1 MTDSIVTQGS
11 QDCDTGTKEV
21 FKMKKKRYLN
31 NILFKTA
38 TIQDHL
44 LVHNV
49 TQKTKPELLPTHLI
63 IFTIFVPFK
72 V

>member
-11 QDCDTGTKEV
+11 QDTGTKEV
-21 FKMKKKRYLN
+21 FKMKKKKRYLN

-44 LVHNV
+44 LVRNV
-49 TQKTKPELLPTHLI
+49 TQKTKPELFPTHLI
-63 IFTIFVPFK
+63 IFTIFVSFK
-72 V
+72 A